1 MIENLII
8 TAGGFIAVLTVLIVV
23 GFIAEKRGWE

>member
-8 TAGGFIAVLTVLIVV
+8 TVSGLIAVLTVLVVV